1 MPAKGII
8 LTINQKFPFKE
19 AGAIKTIKITKMINT
34 QINLTI
40 KAGTMVINHI
50 NRIIVEEIREV
61 DLEVDKVMDMVVETI
76 KINMEIILEETT
88 EGVEV
93 VVGTRS
99 PHITII
105 SNKAIINGPRILEVT
120 IKEMMT

>member
-34 QINLTI
+34 QTNLTI

-50 NRIIVEEIREV
+50 NRIIVEEIP
-61 DLEVDKVMDMVVETI
+61 EVDKVVDIVQ
-76 KINMEIILEETT
+76 IIEETNLLLET
-88 EGVEV
+88 MEAVEV

>member
-8 LTINQKFPFKE
+8 FTINQKFPFKE
-19 AGAIKTIKITKMINT
+19 ARAIKTIKITKMINT
-34 QINLTI
+34 QTNLTI
-40 KAGTMVINHI
+40 KAGTMVINHTNSLI
-50 NRIIVEEIREV
+50 MEIPEV
-61 DLEVDKVMDMVVETI
+61 DLEVDKVVDIVQ
-76 KINMEIILEETT
+76 IIEETNLLLET
-88 EGVEV
+88 MEAVEV

-105 SNKAIINGPRILEVT
+105 SNKAIINGLRILEMT

>member
-34 QINLTI
+34 QTNLTI
-40 KAGTMVINHI
+40 KAGTMVINHTNSLI
-50 NRIIVEEIREV
+50 MEIPEV
-61 DLEVDKVMDMVVETI
+61 DLEVDKVVDIVQ
-76 KINMEIILEETT
+76 IIEETNLLLLET
-88 EGVEV
+88 MEAVEV

-105 SNKAIINGPRILEVT
+105 SNKAIITGPRILEVT

>member
-1 MPAKGII
+1 
-8 LTINQKFPFKE
+8 
-19 AGAIKTIKITKMINT
+19 
-34 QINLTI
+34 
-40 KAGTMVINHI
+40 MVINHT

>member
-1 MPAKGII
+1 
-8 LTINQKFPFKE
+8 
-19 AGAIKTIKITKMINT
+19 MINT
-34 QINLTI
+34 QTNLTI
-40 KAGTMVINHI
+40 KAGTMVINHT

-93 VVGTRS
+93 VVGIRN